1 MILSSV
7 LAALA
12 GLSFAL
18 GVWQWLV
25 GRRFPIRTIQHKAGD
40 FHPAISIL
48 KPLKGCDAE
57 TEACLES
64 WFRQEY
70 PGEIQLLFGV
80 TSPDDPVCGLVRR
93 LISKY
98 PKRETELVIASPV
111 LGTNAKVSTLC
122 YLATKA
128 RHEHLVVSDADVFIP
143 TYFLPTLVQGLAQK
157 SVGIVNCLYIQA
169 GTKTLPMRI
178 EAVAGNADF
187 WTHVLQ
193 AATLKPM
200 DFALG
205 AVMALRKEDL
215 AGIGGF
221 EVLLNYLADDFE
233 LGRRIASK
241 GKSLE
246 ICTTPVEC
254 RAEQYG
260 WKQMWQHQV
269 RWGRTIRVCRPVAY
283 FFSILGNGTVW
294 PLLALTT
301 ASSVGKIILLS
312 MLALRMLGAVSN
324 YARLTG
330 RREWWVAWVTP
341 LQDIGQAA
349 VWFVSFPG
357 NKIVWRGEH
366 YRVNTK
372 GELRKLTQNA

>member
-7 LAALA
+7 LAAFA

-18 GVWQWLV
+18 GVWQWIV
-25 GRRFPIRTIQHKAGD
+25 GRRFPIRKLQQTAAN
-40 FHPAISIL
+40 FHPPISIL

-57 TEACLES
+57 TEGCLES
-64 WFRQEY
+64 WFQQEY
-70 PGEIQLLFGV
+70 PNEIQLLFGA
-80 TSPDDPVCGLVRR
+80 TSPDDPVCDLVRR
-93 LISKY
+93 LMAKY
-98 PKRETELVIASPV
+98 PNRETQLVIATPL

-122 YLATKA
+122 HLTTRAK
-128 RHEHLVVSDADVFIP
+128 HEHLIISDADVFIA
-143 TYFLPTLVQGLAQK
+143 TDFLPALVEGLAQK

-169 GTKTLPMRI
+169 GAKTLPMRI

-193 AATLKPM
+193 AVALKPM

-205 AVMALRKEDL
+205 AVMAMRKADL
-215 AGIGGF
+215 ASIGGF
-221 EVLLNYLADDFE
+221 EALLNYLADEFE
-233 LGRRIASK
+233 LGRRMASS
-241 GKSLE
+241 GKRLE
-246 ICTTPVEC
+246 ICATPVEC

-260 WKQMWQHQV
+260 WKEMWQHQV

-283 FFSILGNGTVW
+283 FFSVLGNGTLW

-301 ASSVGKIILLS
+301 AGGAGKLIFLS
-312 MLALRMLGAVSN
+312 MLALRILAAVSN

-330 RREWWVAWVTP
+330 RRASWVALVTP
-341 LQDIGQAA
+341 LHDLGQAV
-349 VWFVSFPG
+349 VWFVSFLG